1 MHFHPSTQIRC
12 PLLGA
17 GQDPAAA
24 QRHPEHLFRPD
35 LLAPRPPLAPTGR
48 RRGRAGTQQEE
59 GAGRWAGLGG
69 HPPPRIR
76 RREKT
81 GRHRAGPWL
90 LIFSVKKWAVLRL
103 KGGYST
109 PANRKRGSH
118 RPLVG
123 SAWLGVDTSRLDEV
137 LDGSFLLRD
146 RSSRARLT
154 DGCLAPQRPRARDRL
169 AHEQIS
175 E

>member
-24 QRHPEHLFRPD
+24 QRHPEHLFLPD
-35 LLAPRPPLAPTGR
+35 LLAPRPPPAPTG

-59 GAGRWAGLGG
+59 GAGRWAGPGG

-81 GRHRAGPWL
+81 GRHRAGPRL

-123 SAWLGVDTSRLDEV
+123 SAGLGVDTSGLDEV
-137 LDGSFLLRD
+137 LDGSFPLRD
-146 RSSRARLT
+146 GSSRARSRTAAQL
-154 DGCLAPQRPRARDRL
+154 PRGHVPGTGWRL
-169 AHEQIS
+169 NR
-175 E
+175 